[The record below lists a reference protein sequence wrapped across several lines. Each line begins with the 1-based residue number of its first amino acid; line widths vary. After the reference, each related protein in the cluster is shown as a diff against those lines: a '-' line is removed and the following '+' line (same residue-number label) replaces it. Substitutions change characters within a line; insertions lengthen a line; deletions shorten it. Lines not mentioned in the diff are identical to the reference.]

1 MSQNL
6 VSITFSDSNITT
18 LDNAIGA
25 LENTLTHLIDLSS
38 DQRRSLTKMGGKS
51 EAFCRQALNVLA
63 QNPHIV
69 PTTLDLAEAQRD
81 LQALDILRSRTARL
95 RQLVGRLEDTELALG
110 SDVMTASLD
119 GYALLKV
126 FGKGSGLETLRAE
139 VGLRFA
145 KNSTKAVP
153 EAS

>member
-6 VSITFSDSNITT
+6 VSITFSEADITT
-18 LDNAIGA
+18 LDQAIGA
-25 LENTLTHLIDLSS
+25 LEATLTHLIDLSS
-38 DQRRSLTKMGGKS
+38 DKRRSLTKMGDKS

-69 PTTLDLAEAQRD
+69 PSTLDLAEAQRD

-110 SDVMTASLD
+110 SDVMTAALD
-119 GYALLKV
+119 GYTLLKV

-139 VGLRFA
+139 VGSRFA
-145 KNSTKAVP
+145 KKASKAVP
-153 EAS
+153 EAN

>member
-1 MSQNL
+1 MNQNL
-6 VSITFSDSNITT
+6 ISISFDDSDVAT

-25 LENTLTHLIDLSS
+25 LESTLTNLIDLRS
-38 DQRRSLTKMGGKS
+38 DQRRTLTKMGDKS

-63 QNPHIV
+63 QNPQVV
-69 PTTLDLAEAQRD
+69 PTGLDLAEAQRD
-81 LQALDILRSRTARL
+81 LVALDVLRSRTARL

-110 SDVMTASLD
+110 SDVMTAALD

-126 FGKGSGLETLRAE
+126 LGKGSGLEALRNE

-145 KNSTKAVP
+145 KRATKAVR
-153 EAS
+153 EVS